1 MRIQALLL
9 LAGSAVLGACGSEP
23 PPPAKPPTPP
33 VVQPVAQPT
42 AAPPPVAND
51 SPTQSNLAIS
61 DEIRRACG
69 ITDAEAFFAFD
80 SSNVRAQDKIVLKKL
95 ADCFSTGPL
104 KGRRMRLVGHAD
116 PRGDEEYNRVLGQRR
131 ADSVKGAIATAGLDS
146 GKMENHF
153 ARRGRRQRNRRLWLG
168 EGSPRRRAAR
178 QLSAMQPDAAA
189 HAPQKALDPVGLM
202 LGSSGVVLVVLMI
215 LIVAAVLVWLI
226 WFLKFAQLSRLRG
239 ALRAFERA
247 SENVPRGADLVALA
261 ERHKASPGG
270 RVVLALARRQETQTA
285 SSELLGAIARR
296 AVTAE
301 QQRAMA
307 LMPTLSSIAS
317 ASPFVGLFGTV
328 WGIMDAFLRIG
339 VEKSASLPV
348 VAPAIGE
355 ALIATAFG
363 LVAAIP
369 ATIGY
374 NYVDKRIGDLVDELS
389 ASADVWVETLAE
401 AERATGANPYA
412 QQQRR

>member
-1 MRIQALLL
+1 
-9 LAGSAVLGACGSEP
+9 
-23 PPPAKPPTPP
+23 
-33 VVQPVAQPT
+33 
-42 AAPPPVAND
+42 
-51 SPTQSNLAIS
+51 
-61 DEIRRACG
+61 
-69 ITDAEAFFAFD
+69 
-80 SSNVRAQDKIVLKKL
+80 
-95 ADCFSTGPL
+95 
-104 KGRRMRLVGHAD
+104 
-116 PRGDEEYNRVLGQRR
+116 
-131 ADSVKGAIATAGLDS
+131 
-146 GKMENHF
+146 
-153 ARRGRRQRNRRLWLG
+153 
-168 EGSPRRRAAR
+168 
-178 QLSAMQPDAAA
+178 MQPDAAVHVA
-189 HAPQKALDPVGLM
+189 PPQKALDPIGLM
-202 LGSSGVVLVVLMI
+202 LGSSGVVLVVLLI
-215 LIVAAVLVWLI
+215 LIVAAALVWLI

-239 ALRAFERA
+239 SLRAFERA

-270 RVVLALARRQETQTA
+270 RVVLAVARRQEGST

-317 ASPFVGLFGTV
+317 AAPFVGLFGTV

-389 ASADVWVETLAE
+389 ASAEVWVETLAE
-401 AERATGANPYA
+401 GDRGANPYA
-412 QQQRR
+412 QQHRR